1 MLKIQV
7 ANYKFNVKLQFSRTF
22 AELISCAQRNIVS
35 MIYIAYHIY
44 TFRVLLCNVLHIVE
58 NMSWVTFLRGLL
70 LLLFPTN

>member
-7 ANYKFNVKLQFSRTF
+7 ANYKFNLELQFSKTF
-22 AELISCAQRNIVS
+22 AELISCAQRNTVS
-35 MIYIAYHIY
+35 IIYIAYHVY

-58 NMSWVTFLRGLL
+58 NMYWGTFLRGLL